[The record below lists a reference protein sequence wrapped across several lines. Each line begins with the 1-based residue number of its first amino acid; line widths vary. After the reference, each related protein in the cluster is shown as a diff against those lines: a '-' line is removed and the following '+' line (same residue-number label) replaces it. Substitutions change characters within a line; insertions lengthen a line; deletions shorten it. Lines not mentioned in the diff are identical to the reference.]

1 MARPWRIEFEGALYH
16 VLSRG
21 NEQKDIFWE
30 SEDRESFLNCL
41 GEMSTRFQ
49 TDIFAYVL
57 MDNHYHILLRTN
69 RANLSKAMQWLGA
82 TYTRRFNNKY
92 LRSGHLFQGRF
103 KNIIVQNDAYLMQ
116 LSCYIHRNPLR
127 AGMVKRLADYTWS
140 SYPAYAYGKAHPK
153 WLNLGVILSQLST
166 KDRHRLYRQKVQ
178 RYSKE
183 EKRLWEDFRHG
194 LYLGTHEFVENL
206 KSTFLTDDAHAEI
219 PQQARLLRRIN
230 PETLLKKAARILN
243 CNVADYRSSLRI
255 PEQHRDQRD
264 LLIYLLW
271 ETGLY
276 KNQEIGDLFGLT
288 YSSISRRVNITRS
301 SMSNDSKFKR
311 QFKQLKSQIDG
322 LLPKSIFHTFYEL
335 PYFANV

>member
-21 NEQKDIFWE
+21 NEQKDIFWDNQ
-30 SEDRESFLNCL
+30 DRESFLNCL
-41 GEMSTRFQ
+41 GEVSARFE

-82 TYTRRFNNKY
+82 TYTRRFNNKH

-140 SYPAYAYGKAHPK
+140 SYPAYAYGKVHLK
-153 WLNLGVILSQLST
+153 WLNLNLILAQFST
-166 KDRHRLYRQKVQ
+166 KERHRLYREKVQ

-183 EKRLWEDFRHG
+183 EKQLWEDFRHG
-194 LYLGTHEFVENL
+194 LYLGTREFVEDL
-206 KSTFLTDDAHAEI
+206 KSTFLPDSVHAEV
-219 PQQARLLRRIN
+219 PQQAKLLRLSN
-230 PETLLKKAARILN
+230 PKVLLEKAARILD

-255 PEQHRDQRD
+255 SEPHRDNRD

-271 ETGLY
+271 KTGLY
-276 KNQEIGDLFGLT
+276 KNHEIGELFGLT

-301 SMSNDSKFKR
+301 RTSNDSKFKQ
-311 QFKQLKSQIDG
+311 QFKQLKSQI
-322 LLPKSIFHTFYEL
+322 KM
-335 PYFANV
+335 

>member
-21 NEQKDIFWE
+21 NEQRDIFWE
-30 SEDRESFLNCL
+30 NEDRESFLDCL
-41 GEMSTRFQ
+41 GEMSARFE

-82 TYTRRFNNKY
+82 TYTRRFNNKH

-116 LSCYIHRNPLR
+116 LSFYIHRNPLR

-140 SYPAYAYGKAHPK
+140 SYPAYAYGKVHPK
-153 WLNLGVILSQLST
+153 WLNPDIILSQFRT
-166 KDRHRLYRQKVQ
+166 KDRHRSYREKVQ

-194 LYLGTHEFVENL
+194 LYLGTREFVETL
-206 KSTFLTDDAHAEI
+206 KSAFLTDNAHTEI
-219 PQQARLLRRIN
+219 PQQAGLLRRIN
-230 PETLLKKAARILN
+230 PKALLEKAARILD
-243 CNVADYRSSLRI
+243 CNVTDYRRSLRI
-255 PEQHRDQRD
+255 SRQHRDNRD

-276 KNQEIGDLFGLT
+276 RNQEIGDLFGLT
-288 YSSISRRVNITRS
+288 YSSISRRANITRS
-301 SMSNDSKFKR
+301 RMLNDSEFKE
-311 QFKQLKSQIDG
+311 QFEHLKLQI
-322 LLPKSIFHTFYEL
+322 
-335 PYFANV
+335 NM

>member
-21 NEQKDIFWE
+21 NEQKDIFWDNQ
-30 SEDRESFLNCL
+30 DRESFLNCL
-41 GEMSTRFQ
+41 GEVSARFE

-82 TYTRRFNNKY
+82 TYTRRFNNKH

-140 SYPAYAYGKAHPK
+140 SYPAYAYGKVHLK
-153 WLNLGVILSQLST
+153 WLNLNLILAQFST
-166 KDRHRLYRQKVQ
+166 KERHRLYREKVQ

-183 EKRLWEDFRHG
+183 EKQLWEDFRHG
-194 LYLGTHEFVENL
+194 LYLGTREFVEDL
-206 KSTFLTDDAHAEI
+206 KSTFLPDSVHAEV
-219 PQQARLLRRIN
+219 PQQAKLLRLSN
-230 PETLLKKAARILN
+230 PKVLLEKAARILD

-255 PEQHRDQRD
+255 SEPHRDNRD

-271 ETGLY
+271 KTGLY
-276 KNQEIGDLFGLT
+276 KNHEIGKLFGLT

-301 SMSNDSKFKR
+301 RTSNDSKFKQ
-311 QFKQLKSQIDG
+311 QFKQLKSQI
-322 LLPKSIFHTFYEL
+322 KM
-335 PYFANV
+335 

>member
-21 NEQKDIFWE
+21 NEQKDIFWDNQ
-30 SEDRESFLNCL
+30 DRESFLNCL
-41 GEMSTRFQ
+41 GEVSARFE

-82 TYTRRFNNKY
+82 TYTRRFNNKH
-92 LRSGHLFQGRF
+92 LRTGHLFQGRF

-140 SYPAYAYGKAHPK
+140 SYPAYAYGKVHLK
-153 WLNLGVILSQLST
+153 WLNLNLILAQFST
-166 KDRHRLYRQKVQ
+166 KERHRLYREKVQ

-194 LYLGTHEFVENL
+194 LYLGTREFVEDL
-206 KSTFLTDDAHAEI
+206 KSTFLPDSVHAEV
-219 PQQARLLRRIN
+219 PQQAKLLRLSN
-230 PETLLKKAARILN
+230 PKVLLEKAARILD

-255 PEQHRDQRD
+255 SEPHRDNRD

-276 KNQEIGDLFGLT
+276 KNQEIGELFGLT

-301 SMSNDSKFKR
+301 RTSNDSKFKQ
-311 QFKQLKSQIDG
+311 QFKQLKSQI
-322 LLPKSIFHTFYEL
+322 KM
-335 PYFANV
+335 

>member
-21 NEQKDIFWE
+21 NEQKDIFWDNQ
-30 SEDRESFLNCL
+30 DRESFLNCL
-41 GEMSTRFQ
+41 GEVSARFE

-82 TYTRRFNNKY
+82 TYTRRFNNKH
-92 LRSGHLFQGRF
+92 LRTGHLFQGRF

-140 SYPAYAYGKAHPK
+140 SYPAYAYGKVHLK
-153 WLNLGVILSQLST
+153 WLNLNLILAQFST
-166 KDRHRLYRQKVQ
+166 KERHRLYREKVQ

-194 LYLGTHEFVENL
+194 LYLGTREFVEDL
-206 KSTFLTDDAHAEI
+206 KSTFLPDSLHAEV
-219 PQQARLLRRIN
+219 PQQAKLLRLSN
-230 PETLLKKAARILN
+230 PKVLLEKAARILD

-255 PEQHRDQRD
+255 SEPHRDNRD

-276 KNQEIGDLFGLT
+276 KNQEIGELFGLT

-301 SMSNDSKFKR
+301 RTSNDSKFKQ
-311 QFKQLKSQIDG
+311 QFKQLKSQI
-322 LLPKSIFHTFYEL
+322 KM
-335 PYFANV
+335 

>member
-21 NEQKDIFWE
+21 NEQRDIFWE

-41 GEMSTRFQ
+41 GEMSARFEV
-49 TDIFAYVL
+49 DIFAYVL
-57 MDNHYHILLRTN
+57 MDNHYHVLLRTN
-69 RANLSKAMQWLGA
+69 RANLSKAMQWMGA
-82 TYTRRFNNKY
+82 TYTRRFNNKH

-116 LSCYIHRNPLR
+116 LSYYIHRNPLR
-127 AGMVKRLADYTWS
+127 AGMVNRLADYPWS
-140 SYPAYAYGKAHPK
+140 SYPAYAYGKAHSK
-153 WLNLGVILSQLST
+153 WLNLDVILSQLG
-166 KDRHRLYRQKVQ
+166 KKERHRRYREKAQ

-206 KSTFLTDDAHAEI
+206 KSSLLTDSAHAEV
-219 PQQARLLRRIN
+219 PHQAKLLRSDN
-230 PETLLKKAARILN
+230 PKVLLEKAARILE
-243 CNVADYRSSLRI
+243 CNLTDYRRSLRI
-255 PEQHRDQRD
+255 SEKDKDNRD

-276 KNQEIGDLFGLT
+276 KNQEIGELLGLT

-301 SMSNDSKFKR
+301 KISNESKFKK
-311 QFKQLKSQIDG
+311 QFKLLKSQI
-322 LLPKSIFHTFYEL
+322 KM
-335 PYFANV
+335 

>member
-21 NEQKDIFWE
+21 NEQRDIFWE
-30 SEDRESFLNCL
+30 REDRESFLNCL
-41 GEMSTRFQ
+41 GEMSARFE

-57 MDNHYHILLRTN
+57 MDNHYHILFRTN
-69 RANLSKAMQWLGA
+69 RANLSKSMQWLGA
-82 TYTRRFNNKY
+82 TYTRRFNNKH

-127 AGMVKRLADYTWS
+127 AGMVKRLADYAWS

-153 WLNLGVILSQLST
+153 WLNLNVILSQFST
-166 KDRHRLYRQKVQ
+166 KDRHRFYREKVQ

-194 LYLGTHEFVENL
+194 LYLGTREFVESL
-206 KSTFLTDDAHAEI
+206 KSAHLTDDAHAEI
-219 PQQARLLRRIN
+219 PQQARLLRRIS
-230 PETLLKKAARILN
+230 PKTLLEKAARILD

-255 PEQHRDQRD
+255 SEQHRDNRD

-271 ETGLY
+271 KTGLY

-301 SMSNDSKFKR
+301 RMSNDSKFIQ
-311 QFKQLKSQIDG
+311 QFEQLKSQI
-322 LLPKSIFHTFYEL
+322 KM
-335 PYFANV
+335 

>member
-21 NEQKDIFWE
+21 NEQKDIFRDN
-30 SEDRESFLNCL
+30 EDRGSFLNCL
-41 GEMSTRFQ
+41 GEMSVRFE

-69 RANLSKAMQWLGA
+69 RANLSKGMQWLGA
-82 TYTRRFNNKY
+82 TYTRRFNNRH
-92 LRSGHLFQGRF
+92 LRAGHLFQGRF

-127 AGMVKRLADYTWS
+127 AGIVKRLADFTWS

-153 WLNLGVILSQLST
+153 WLNLDVILSQFRT
-166 KDRHRLYRQKVQ
+166 KERHRLYREKVQ

-194 LYLGTHEFVENL
+194 LYLGTHDFVENL
-206 KSTFLTDDAHAEI
+206 KSTFLTDSAHAEV
-219 PQQARLLRRIN
+219 PQQTKLLRLSN
-230 PETLLKKAARILN
+230 PKTILEKAARILD
-243 CNVADYRSSLRI
+243 CNLLDYRRSLRI
-255 PEQHRDQRD
+255 SEQDRDNRD

-271 ETGLY
+271 ETGFY
-276 KNQEIGDLFGLT
+276 KNQEIGDLLGLT
-288 YSSISRRVNITRS
+288 YSSISRRANITRAKIS
-301 SMSNDSKFKR
+301 KDSKFMN
-311 QFKQLKSQIDG
+311 QFKQLKSQI
-322 LLPKSIFHTFYEL
+322 KM
-335 PYFANV
+335 

>member
-21 NEQKDIFWE
+21 NEQKDIFWDNQ
-30 SEDRESFLNCL
+30 DRESFLNCL
-41 GEMSTRFQ
+41 GEVSARFE

-82 TYTRRFNNKY
+82 TYTRRFNNKH

-140 SYPAYAYGKAHPK
+140 SYPAYAYGKVHLK
-153 WLNLGVILSQLST
+153 WLNLDLILAQFST
-166 KDRHRLYRQKVQ
+166 KERHRLYREKVQ

-194 LYLGTHEFVENL
+194 LYLGTREFVEDL
-206 KSTFLTDDAHAEI
+206 KSTFLPDSVHAEV
-219 PQQARLLRRIN
+219 PQQAKLLRLSN
-230 PETLLKKAARILN
+230 PKVLLEKAARIFD

-255 PEQHRDQRD
+255 SEPHRDNRD

-276 KNQEIGDLFGLT
+276 KNQEIGELFGLT

-301 SMSNDSKFKR
+301 RTSNDSKFKQ
-311 QFKQLKSQIDG
+311 QFKQLKSQI
-322 LLPKSIFHTFYEL
+322 KM
-335 PYFANV
+335 